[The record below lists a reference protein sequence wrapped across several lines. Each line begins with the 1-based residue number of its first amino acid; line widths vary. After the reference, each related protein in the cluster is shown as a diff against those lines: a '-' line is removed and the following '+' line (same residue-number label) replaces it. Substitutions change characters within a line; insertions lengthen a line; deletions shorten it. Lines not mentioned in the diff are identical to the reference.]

1 MLDYKRE
8 LAKAVQHFWRTR
20 GKQKKQQGTDT
31 GVRDAGNRGAVT
43 GGKHADGFVKL
54 IAAIVKD
61 AALPKVDI
69 HVTEKRPRTLPGFY
83 RPCKEWDLVVLS
95 ERSLVAVVEVKS
107 QVGSFGNNFN
117 NRVEEALGNAT
128 DFWAAYREGAFKPSQ
143 RPWLGYLFMLEE
155 TPTSMRPTQRVNLNP
170 YKVDEAFQ
178 ERSYAK
184 RYELV
189 CERLVRDRLYDA
201 ACFFTSNATSGK
213 RGGYQEPNPE
223 LSIKNFAISLQAR
236 AAAFARA
243 GKELKVLEGKGEEE

>member
-1 MLDYKRE
+1 MAQSPAASTPTVL
-8 LAKAVQHFWRTR
+8 
-20 GKQKKQQGTDT
+20 
-31 GVRDAGNRGAVT
+31 
-43 GGKHADGFVKL
+43 L

-69 HVTEKRPRTLPGFY
+69 HVTQKKPRTIPGFY

-95 ERSLVAVVEVKS
+95 DSNLVAVVEVKS

-143 RPWLGYLFMLEE
+143 KPWLGYMFMLEE
-155 TPTSMRPTQRVNLNP
+155 TPTSMRPTQRITLTP
-170 YKVDEAFQ
+170 YRVDNAFQ

-201 ACFFTSNATSGK
+201 ACFFTSNAVSG
-213 RGGYQEPNPE
+213 RNGIYTEPNME
-223 LSIKNFAISLQAR
+223 LSIKNFAISLEAR

-243 GKELKVLEGKGEEE
+243 GKGLKVLEGEGDDR